1 MAKFIDKEGDNWE
14 IVITIGKLRRLKEK
28 GINLLRID
36 EQAIDP
42 VLLVDVLYEV
52 CKEQARER
60 GINLEAFEKRFD
72 GDVVVAASEA
82 LGEAFADFFPAR
94 RAQILEQIRRAEGT

>member
-28 GINLLRID
+28 GINLLRMD
-36 EQAIDP
+36 EQQIDP
-42 VLLVDVLYEV
+42 VLLVDILYEM

-60 GINLEAFEKRFD
+60 GLNLEAFERKFD
-72 GDVVVAASEA
+72 GDVVVTASEA

-94 RAQILEQIRRAEGT
+94 KTQILEQMRMAEKM